1 LLLILLGYFS
11 PERQNVA
18 TSRQLSPSPRQ
29 FLPPACEAG
38 ALAVM
43 QGPKIPGHSMLFSSA
58 DEFVKAPRRAV
69 TVFGMAGVGKTRLSN
84 MLRASKWFH
93 YSADYR
99 IGTRYMGEAIV
110 DNFKREAMKVPFLAQ
125 LLRSDSIYISSNITF
140 DNLDPLSTYLGTPG
154 NPDKGG
160 LPLAEYQRRQEQH
173 RVAEVA
179 ALQDVPHFIERAKA
193 LYGYDDFIADTG
205 GSLIEVID
213 PENPDD
219 PVVKTLAAS
228 AALLYIRGTDKDTAE
243 LVRRFRQSPKPMYYR
258 PPFLVE
264 KWAEYKLINGIVEDC
279 DVDPLGF
286 GAWGFEALLHDRLPR
301 YQALAD
307 NFGYVVEASDLATV
321 RDGDEFIDLMAA
333 AIEKRMR

>member
-1 LLLILLGYFS
+1 
-11 PERQNVA
+11 
-18 TSRQLSPSPRQ
+18 
-29 FLPPACEAG
+29 
-38 ALAVM
+38 
-43 QGPKIPGHSMLFSSA
+43 MLFNTV

-69 TVFGMAGVGKTRLSN
+69 TVFGMAGVGKTRLSA
-84 MLRASKWFH
+84 MLRASNWFH

-110 DNFKREAMKVPFLAQ
+110 DNFKREAMKVPFLAE

-173 RVAEVA
+173 RVAEIE
-179 ALQDVPHFIERAKA
+179 ALKDVPHFIERAEA
-193 LYGYDDFIADTG
+193 LYGYTNFIADTG

-213 PENPDD
+213 HNDPED
-219 PVVKTLAAS
+219 PVVKTLAGS
-228 AALLYIRGTDKDTAE
+228 TALLYIRGTDKDAQE
-243 LVRRFRQSPKPMYYR
+243 LVRRFKQSPKPMYYR
-258 PPFLVE
+258 PHFLVE
-264 KWAEYKLINGIVEDC
+264 KWNEYKLIHGIVED
-279 DVDPLGF
+279 DQVDPAGF

-307 NFGYVVEASDLATV
+307 NLGYVVEASDLATV
-321 RDGDEFIDLMAA
+321 RDGDEFVDLMAA
-333 AIEKRMR
+333 SIEKRMR

>member
-1 LLLILLGYFS
+1 
-11 PERQNVA
+11 
-18 TSRQLSPSPRQ
+18 
-29 FLPPACEAG
+29 
-38 ALAVM
+38 
-43 QGPKIPGHSMLFSSA
+43 MLFSSA

-110 DNFKREAMKVPFLAQ
+110 DNFKREAMKVPFLAD

-140 DNLDPLSTYLGTPG
+140 DNLDPLSSYLGTPG

-160 LPLAEYQRRQEQH
+160 LPLSEYQRRQEQH
-173 RVAEVA
+173 RVAEIE
-179 ALQDVPHFIERAKA
+179 ALKDVPHFIERAKA

-213 PENPDD
+213 PSNPED

-228 AALLYIRGTDKDTAE
+228 TMLLYIRGTEKDAVE
-243 LVRRFRQSPKPMYYR
+243 LVKRFKKQPKPMYYR

-264 KWAEYKLINGIVEDC
+264 KWAEYKLIHGVLD
-279 DVDPLGF
+279 DDQVDPAGF
-286 GAWGFEALLHDRLPR
+286 GAWGFEALLHDRIPR
-301 YQALAD
+301 YQQLAD

>member
-1 LLLILLGYFS
+1 
-11 PERQNVA
+11 
-18 TSRQLSPSPRQ
+18 
-29 FLPPACEAG
+29 
-38 ALAVM
+38 
-43 QGPKIPGHSMLFSSA
+43 MLFSSV

-84 MLRASKWFH
+84 MLRANHWFH

-99 IGTRYMGEAIV
+99 IGTRYMGEFIV

-125 LLRSDSIYISSNITF
+125 LLRTDSIYISSNITF

-154 NPDKGG
+154 DPSRGG
-160 LPLAEYQRRQEQH
+160 LPLEEYQRRQEQH

-179 ALQDVPHFIERAKA
+179 ALCDVPYFIERAKA

-213 PENPDD
+213 PADPDD

-228 AALLYIRGTDKDTAE
+228 TALIYIRGTDKDATE
-243 LVRRFRQSPKPMYYR
+243 LVKRFKKSPKPMYYR
-258 PPFLVE
+258 PPFLIE
-264 KWAEYKLINGIVEDC
+264 KWAEYKLMHGILEDC
-279 DVDPLGF
+279 DVDPAGF

-321 RDGDEFIDLMAA
+321 RDGDEFVDLVAS
-333 AIEKRMR
+333 AIGKRMR